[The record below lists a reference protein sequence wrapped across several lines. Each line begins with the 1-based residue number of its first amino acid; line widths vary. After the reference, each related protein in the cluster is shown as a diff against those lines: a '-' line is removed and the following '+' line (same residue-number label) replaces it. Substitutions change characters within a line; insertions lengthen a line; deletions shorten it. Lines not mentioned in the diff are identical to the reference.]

1 MSTLTKV
8 SEKDLPQ
15 LYCMKMKICYDVRF
29 IDISGVTVMRPLRIL
44 LTFVFLSNRTF
55 SQKSPEGACTFLH
68 CLNSP
73 VSNSSRPPLN
83 GSTDN
88 SFKQC

>member
-1 MSTLTKV
+1 MSTLAKV
-8 SEKDLPQ
+8 SEKDLLQ
-15 LYCMKMKICYDVRF
+15 LYCMKMKICYDVCF

-55 SQKSPEGACTFLH
+55 SQKSPEGAG
-68 CLNSP
+68 LNSP
-73 VSNSSRPPLN
+73 VSNSSRPLN
-83 GSTDN
+83 GSTEN

>member
-15 LYCMKMKICYDVRF
+15 LYCMKMKICYDVCF
-29 IDISGVTVMRPLRIL
+29 IDISGVTLMRPLRIL
-44 LTFVFLSNRTF
+44 LTIVFLGNRTF
-55 SQKSPEGACTFLH
+55 SQKSPEGACTSLH

-73 VSNSSRPPLN
+73 VSNSSRPLN
-83 GSTDN
+83 GSTED

>member
-15 LYCMKMKICYDVRF
+15 LYCMKMKICYDVCF

-44 LTFVFLSNRTF
+44 LTVTGLFLRISLR
-55 SQKSPEGACTFLH
+55 EL
-68 CLNSP
+68 
-73 VSNSSRPPLN
+73 VPPF
-83 GSTDN
+83 TA
-88 SFKQC
+88 

>member
-44 LTFVFLSNRTF
+44 LTFVFLGNRTF
-55 SQKSPEGACTFLH
+55 SSEIA
-68 CLNSP
+68 
-73 VSNSSRPPLN
+73 
-83 GSTDN
+83 
-88 SFKQC
+88 